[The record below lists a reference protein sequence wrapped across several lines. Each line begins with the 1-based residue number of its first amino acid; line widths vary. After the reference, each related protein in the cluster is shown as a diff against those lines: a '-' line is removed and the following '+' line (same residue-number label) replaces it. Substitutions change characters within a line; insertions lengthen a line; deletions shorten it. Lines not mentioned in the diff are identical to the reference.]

1 MWECVYIYAHKVYLK
16 VKLFLFERENGSF
29 KLFHFPLILFA
40 KSSAK
45 RFIHLCWCSGGS
57 GRSGGHREQGEQRR
71 RVSLLGPG
79 TKVTAG
85 STTQHLL
92 GKLSA
97 THHKFSNSALLCL
110 PQTLGCSQGGSFVF
124 STAESHEPLAPHN
137 SATRGCVAEHREGF

>member
-29 KLFHFPLILFA
+29 KLFHFPLVLFA

-57 GRSGGHREQGEQRR
+57 GRSGGHREQGERGR

-79 TKVTAG
+79 ARSLLAAPP
-85 STTQHLL
+85 STFWENLVLHIT
-92 GKLSA
+92 
-97 THHKFSNSALLCL
+97 NSPIQPFYAC
-110 PQTLGCSQGGSFVF
+110 PR
-124 STAESHEPLAPHN
+124 H
-137 SATRGCVAEHREGF
+137 

>member
-29 KLFHFPLILFA
+29 KLFYFPFILFA

-45 RFIHLCWCSGGS
+45 RFIHLCWSLGGS
-57 GRSGGHREQGEQRR
+57 GRSGGHREQGERGR
-71 RVSLLGPG
+71 KVSLLGPG

-85 STTQHLL
+85 STAQHLL

-97 THHKFSNSALLCL
+97 THHKFSNTALLFL
-110 PQTLGCSQGGSFVF
+110 PQTLGYSQQHCF
-124 STAESHEPLAPHN
+124 SN
-137 SATRGCVAEHREGF
+137 S